1 MAQIGNIIR
10 LSFRDYSHEWRMSGC
25 FILALASVL
34 APMMILFGLKFG
46 IVSSMVEELVE
57 NPVNREIRPIGS
69 GRYDEDWIEA
79 WRQRGDVEFIVP
91 RTRALAATIQLK
103 SESAKRIVSTE
114 LLATAEG
121 DPLLPGLAGVPSA
134 YSEVILSRAAA
145 NKLNVDT
152 GDRIDASLAR
162 QFQGKRERVH
172 LPLKVIDIA
181 GAAMSSRNVAF
192 VSLELLVASEMFKD
206 GRRVEALGWGGDAED
221 SAQRVYPSFRLYAR
235 SIHDVENL
243 VGELEREG
251 VRVKAN
257 VDEISTVKSIDRNLA
272 VIFWII
278 AGVGAAGFSF
288 SLGAS
293 LWANVD
299 RKRRDLSVLRLV
311 GFKSGRIV
319 LFPML
324 QSLYTAVLGWLLAIL
339 VYLAFEYLIN
349 YLLAPRL
356 NLDRALCFLLTEHFL
371 WALVLTVAVAI
382 LASLMGG
389 LRAAGIEP
397 AEGMRDI

>member
-25 FILALASVL
+25 FVLALASVL

-46 IVSSMVEELVE
+46 IVTSMIDELIE
-57 NPVNREIRPIGS
+57 NPLNREIRPIGS

-79 WRQRGDVEFIVP
+79 YRNRQDVEFIIP

-103 SESAKRIVSTE
+103 SDSAPRILSTE
-114 LLATAEG
+114 LLATASG
-121 DPLLPGLAGVPSA
+121 DPLLPGLAGVPRD
-134 YSEVILSRAAA
+134 YDQVVLSRSAA
-145 NKLNVDT
+145 NKLKVDT

-172 LPLKVIDIA
+172 LPVTVIDVA
-181 GAAMSSRNVAF
+181 DAAMATRNVAF

-206 GRRVEALGWGGDAED
+206 GRRVEALGWDGNPDDA
-221 SAQRVYPSFRLYAR
+221 AGRVYPSFRLYAR

-243 VGELEREG
+243 VAELEREG

-257 VDEISTVKSIDRNLA
+257 VAEISTVKSIDQNLA

-278 AGVGAAGFSF
+278 ACVGAVGFSF

-299 RKRRDLSVLRLV
+299 RKRRELSVLRLV

-319 LFPML
+319 LFPVL
-324 QSLYTAVLGWLLAIL
+324 QSCYTAVLGWLLAIL
-339 VYLAFEYLIN
+339 VYLSFEYLIN

-356 NLDRALCFLLTEHFL
+356 NLDRALCFLLVEHFL
-371 WALVLTVAVAI
+371 WALGLTVGVAI
-382 LASLMGG
+382 LSALMGG
-389 LRAAGIEP
+389 LRAASIEP
-397 AEGMRDI
+397 AEGLRDI